1 MVSCF
6 AKHHCKGNSPPT
18 AMPFLNVERCLPQ
31 PAQIPHTQTSTCTSL
46 SCLDSW
52 GAMEVHAV
60 QCIYFIIK
68 KSTDPLLIDH
78 GVQSQNAVWKSE
90 VELISPLQKHFSQ
103 SFGHAIIHSCEHG
116 LRHTQ
121 HHLHHRRSECPRL
134 LCSLWCWLVLGHMTM

>member
-1 MVSCF
+1 
-6 AKHHCKGNSPPT
+6 
-18 AMPFLNVERCLPQ
+18 
-31 PAQIPHTQTSTCTSL
+31 
-46 SCLDSW
+46 
-52 GAMEVHAV
+52 MEVHAV

-78 GVQSQNAVWKSE
+78 GVQSQNDVWKSE

-121 HHLHHRRSECPRL
+121 PTSITAALNVLDCCAASDVY
-134 LCSLWCWLVLGHMTM
+134 LCLDI